1 MRGEAQPRL
10 INSPLLALRGSA
22 QVFQPCISG
31 AESAAVWQ
39 SQPKAAQFIS
49 LVLVPGV
56 PGVEAAQGARAA
68 AENQELVRMSS
79 YNDSLEQSPEERGAD
94 SRSH

>member
-22 QVFQPCISG
+22 QVFQPCLSG
-31 AESAAVWQ
+31 AESAVVWQ

-56 PGVEAAQGARAA
+56 PAVEAARGARETT
-68 AENQELVRMSS
+68 ENQELLRMSS
-79 YNDSLEQSPEERGAD
+79 CNDSME
-94 SRSH
+94 